1 MRTIDRYIVWR
12 VLRIMLATFAVGI
25 VVLSLARLI
34 IILRL
39 RSIDDQ
45 GFSLVLQMLG
55 YFLPNYFGFMLPF
68 SLFWASFMVWRQLSG
83 GSELR
88 ALGAAGISH
97 ARLIVPFM
105 GLALAT
111 AALNLFVYGWLEP
124 HARYNY
130 RALTYKIENTAAY
143 LAVRA
148 GVFTKAGD
156 RTVFV
161 NELDSNTRS
170 FKGMLIY
177 ENAQD
182 GWQRQIIAAK
192 GQLITNT
199 ANPTLRL
206 EDGNRMKLKQFDP
219 AEPQIPKMEENLE
232 FAVLDVP
239 LLSDE
244 QKFYARGADEEELSI
259 GELYRNMDAPPLG
272 TTATSMRAQLNQKL
286 IVILTALF
294 LPFLAAPMAQSGPRG
309 TNPLKAPLAF
319 TLVILFQQVVDFGK
333 IFAIRQE
340 LSPTLVLWPVFAMM
354 CAGSIYAFTKLDKGP
369 FSRGQSMA
377 SRAQQSS
384 LAFEKS
390 GR

>member
-1 MRTIDRYIVWR
+1 MRTIDRYIVWH
-12 VLRIMLATFAVGI
+12 VLRIMLSTFAVGV

-45 GFSLVLQMLG
+45 GLSLVVQMLG

-83 GSELR
+83 SSELR

-97 ARLIVPFM
+97 ARLVVPFM
-105 GLALAT
+105 GLALVT
-111 AALNLFVYGWLEP
+111 AALNLFIYGWLEP
-124 HARYNY
+124 QARYNY

-161 NELDSNTRS
+161 NELDGNNRT

-177 ENAQD
+177 EAARD
-182 GWQRQIIAAK
+182 GWQNEIIAAR
-192 GQLITNT
+192 GQLITNDP
-199 ANPTLRL
+199 NPTLRL
-206 EDGNRMKLKQFDP
+206 EDGNRIKLRQFDP
-219 AEPQIPKMEENLE
+219 SQPQIPKMEENLQ
-232 FAVLDVP
+232 FASLDVP
-239 LLSDE
+239 LLSED
-244 QKFYARGADEEELSI
+244 QKFYARGADEEELSL
-259 GELYRNMDAPPLG
+259 GELYRDMEAPPAG
-272 TTATSMRAQLNQKL
+272 TTPIAMKAQLNQKL

-294 LPFLAAPMAQSGPRG
+294 LPLLAAPMAQSGPRG
-309 TNPLKAPLAF
+309 ANPLKAPLAF
-319 TLVILFQQVVDFGK
+319 ALVILFQQIVDFGK
-333 IFAIRQE
+333 VFAIRQE
-340 LSPTLVLWPVFAMM
+340 LSPALALWPVFAVM
-354 CAGSIYAFTKLDKGP
+354 CAGSIYAFVKLDRGP
-369 FSRGQSMA
+369 FSKA
-377 SRAQQSS
+377 RAIS
-384 LAFEKS
+384 AGGTTPRFAVEKS